1 MAGFLASVNDIG
13 KTVRIA
19 EDPPIMRN
27 TQWPFLYGNGGI
39 DHNAPLGLRDLHY
52 HTNPITM

>member
-1 MAGFLASVNDIG
+1 MTSVNDIG
-13 KTVRIA
+13 KAVRIA